1 MFRVLLISAQYS
13 NRSKAHD
20 QYQIPAAGIVQNIA
34 SDFQIFDT
42 GNAGSQG
49 QHSSTEFGDMFLAG
63 AFFVSNQNVV
73 LQHQR
78 TLAPAG
84 MMEAAA
90 LSFSAAKPAA
100 VL

>member
-1 MFRVLLISAQYS
+1 MFRVLLITAQYT
-13 NRSKAHD
+13 NRGKAHD
-20 QYQIPAAGIVQNIA
+20 QYQIPAAGVVQNITA
-34 SDFQIFDT
+34 NFQIFDT
-42 GNAGSQG
+42 RNPGSQS
-49 QHSSTEFGDMFLAG
+49 QHPFTELFDMFFADGLV
-63 AFFVSNQNVV
+63 VSNQNVV

-84 MMEAAA
+84 MTEAAA